1 MHRFKGS
8 FSASNQRSYH
18 GCALGLMV
26 ASTVTAGLLRTYAR
40 TCTLASATPQ
50 HPSPEGDAGPRI
62 LAGAPAGGPVANRP
76 SGLRRLRGHTNVP
89 SDSPQHITTLR
100 TSQGQKSEPPL
111 QGPVLHWAG
120 LTVAEL
126 GQAGWRALGRLAAG
140 ACGALKLAQAHLKV
154 KHYFGRR
161 PSRTARLTAPQDPEG
176 TGVGK
181 EREAHIQHGQAGPRR
196 APSRQGHTGR

>member
-1 MHRFKGS
+1 M
-8 FSASNQRSYH
+8 
-18 GCALGLMV
+18 
-26 ASTVTAGLLRTYAR
+26 
-40 TCTLASATPQ
+40 
-50 HPSPEGDAGPRI
+50 
-62 LAGAPAGGPVANRP
+62 
-76 SGLRRLRGHTNVP
+76 
-89 SDSPQHITTLR
+89 
-100 TSQGQKSEPPL
+100 

-140 ACGALKLAQAHLKV
+140 ACGAPKLAQAHLKV

-196 APSRQGHTGR
+196 APSWQGHTGRQGSGAVGVQASVWGWLQGGQRSAPTAGLRPGLAFRGSRWGGVGISLPS